1 MADRRAA
8 PRFFKSGREFR
19 AWLAKNHGKQQA
31 LIVGFHRVATGRGGL
46 NYREALDAALA
57 YGWIDGIRGTV
68 DATAYTV
75 RFTPRKKD
83 SYWSVVNTRRFRE
96 LQKLRQVAAPGLRA
110 FKARD
115 AKRTR
120 EYSFE
125 RARGLVF
132 DAASERQL
140 RANGAAAAFFD
151 AQPPGYRKGVTYW
164 VMSAKTDAT
173 RSKRLAI
180 LIGRSARGVRIDR
193 MKPNTP

>member
-1 MADRRAA
+1 MAA

-19 AWLAKNHGKQQA
+19 AWLAKHHATDTA

-46 NYREALDAALA
+46 RFPEALDAALA

-68 DATAYTV
+68 DAAAYTV
-75 RFTPRKKD
+75 RFTPRTED
-83 SYWSVVNTRRFRE
+83 SYWSAVNTKRFRE
-96 LQKLRQVAAPGLRA
+96 LQKRRQVAPPGIRA
-110 FKARD
+110 FEARD

-120 EYSFE
+120 EYSVE
-125 RARGLVF
+125 RARPLAF

-140 RANGAAAAFFD
+140 RANRAAAEFFD

-164 VMSAKTDAT
+164 VMSAKQEQT
-173 RSKRLAI
+173 RAKRLAI
-180 LIGRSARGVRIDR
+180 LIGRSSRGLRIDR